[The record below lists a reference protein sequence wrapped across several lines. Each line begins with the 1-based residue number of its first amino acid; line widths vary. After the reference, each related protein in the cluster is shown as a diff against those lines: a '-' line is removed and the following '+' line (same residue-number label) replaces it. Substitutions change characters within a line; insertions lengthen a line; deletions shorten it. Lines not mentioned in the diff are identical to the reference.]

1 MGTGPSSHRSWLVS
15 MPFIKTGMMDCP
27 ADTGGI
33 IDPTLAHNQDS
44 EPVHMAPPIKN
55 AECFIQP
62 YYTKFGFHKIRDK
75 DY

>member
-1 MGTGPSSHRSWLVS
+1 
-15 MPFIKTGMMDCP
+15 MMDCP